1 MISVTQALSIVN
13 EHVFNAEPIEITIQE
28 SLNYVLAENVF
39 AKISMPP
46 FRQSAMDG
54 YAVCLHATKD
64 YTVIGEVKAG
74 DSEEFTLKPG
84 EAVRIFTGA
93 PVPHTANAVVMQE
106 KVERNNIQIQL
117 TELPI
122 ENQNIRPKGEQINEN
137 ELAIKSNTLLTP
149 SIISFLA
156 SLGIYTIKVYPK
168 PKVGIVVTGNELI
181 APGTTYKKG
190 KIYESNS
197 ILLATTLQ
205 NEGIKDYTIYKVE
218 DDYEKTENTLQ
229 KAINENNFVL
239 VSGGI
244 SVGDYDFVGKALE
257 NLETKKLF
265 YKIKQKPGKPLFFGK
280 NNKTYIFALPGNPA
294 SALTCFYIY
303 ALPMLRNFY
312 KHQNPHLIRTKKQL
326 SHNYKVKGIR
336 AQFLKA
342 KYQNNT
348 VKVLEAQSSA
358 MIHSFNIANCLIF
371 IPENTTELKSNTEVA
386 IILLPQ

>member
-54 YAVCLHATKD
+54 YAVCLHSTKD

-181 APGTTYKKG
+181 APGETYKKG

-312 KHQNPHLIRTKKQL
+312 KHKNPHLKRTKKQL

-386 IILLPQ
+386 IILLP